1 MPVVANI
8 VLGKD
13 GATTSN
19 GNSAPLS
26 SGADRERFHQ
36 LRMATDLIVIGGETS
51 RREPYRQDPVPLA
64 VMSRRELLSGTA
76 AENPQAFLI
85 RGGIGPALLEL
96 QSKYTSILLECGRD
110 FSRKRSHSTLLI
122 TSTSPRRIPLV
133 KDPTFYLKHPNTT
146 SRLYQKRALGQEKN
160 SSVIMR
166 ASQGCRSS
174 ENILSACPQ

>member
-13 GATTSN
+13 GATTSK

-36 LRMATDLIVIGGETS
+36 LRKATDLIVIGGETS
-51 RREPYRQDPVPLA
+51 RREPYRKTPAPLA
-64 VMSRRELLSGTA
+64 VVSRRELLSGTA

-96 QSKYTSILLECGRD
+96 QSKYTSILLECGAR
-110 FSRKRSHSTLLI
+110 LLSEALALNLIDDLYI
-122 TSTSPRRIPLV
+122 TQTNTAGEGPYFLFETPQYDLALV
-133 KDPTFYLKHPNTT
+133 
-146 SRLYQKRALGQEKN
+146 SEE
-160 SSVIMR
+160 
-166 ASQGCRSS
+166 SS
-174 ENILSACPQ
+174 ETGEELFRHYARLPRM